1 MILNNGYVSL
11 DGTDV
16 SDKVRSIST
25 PRTRETHDDSAM
37 GDETRLFESG
47 VKVEA
52 LSLELNQD
60 DELDELLDG
69 LLESGEAFGVIVGRN
84 GNQSPKRTGDWIVEN
99 YDPGFGAWGSK
110 MISKLS
116 LKPAGDFVRS

>member
-1 MILNNGYVSL
+1 MILKNGYVSL

-16 SDKVRSIST
+16 SDKVRSVT
-25 PRTRETHDDSAM
+25 PTFSRETHDDSAM

-47 VKVEA
+47 VKTA
-52 LSLELNQD
+52 SLSLELNQD

-69 LLESGEAFGVIVGRN
+69 LLEAGEAIEVIVGRD
-84 GNQSPKRTGDWIVEN
+84 GNATPKRTGDWIIEN
-99 YDPGFGAWGSK
+99 YDPGFGQWGSK
-110 MISKLS
+110 MVAKLS

>member
-47 VKVEA
+47 VK
-52 LSLELNQD
+52 
-60 DELDELLDG
+60 DG
-69 LLESGEAFGVIVGRN
+69 VPEYRQILKDL
-84 GNQSPKRTGDWIVEN
+84 
-99 YDPGFGAWGSK
+99 GFKAKKVDAGLAGGITASDILK
-110 MISKLS
+110 KIS
-116 LKPAGDFVRS
+116 